1 MICNTDPSGS
11 LEAIG
16 ESDQG
21 NYKFKL
27 SSKCA
32 CWNGCQGEL
41 F

>member
-1 MICNTDPSGS
+1 MICTTDPSSS
-11 LEAIG
+11 LEALG
-16 ESDQG
+16 EFGVGTYQ
-21 NYKFKL
+21 FKL